1 MKGCVTPFTF
11 SVDRSIFDLKNHN
24 KMDAENCLVCL
35 DILYE
40 PHFALPCQ
48 HLFCKLCFRQIES
61 LEIVC
66 PYCRQSIKK
75 WEYNR
80 DKANQ
85 IQELHPKICQEKL
98 VEEKKQK
105 LLKKPDYGETS
116 FLLPIMLLYNSFT
129 DMMITTVI
137 LVLFWMFSVPLVYL
151 IYFVILIGIHVLVM
165 GVALVFL
172 CWRDLTGTHDN
183 LMT

>member
-1 MKGCVTPFTF
+1 MTLFVCYLATLKHERLRDFLIIHFG
-11 SVDRSIFDLKNHN
+11 VDRSIFDLKNHN

-85 IQELHPKICQEKL
+85 IQELHPQICQEKTWWRK
-98 VEEKKQK
+98 EAKIAQK
-105 LLKKPDYGETS
+105 TRLWRNFVS
-116 FLLPIMLLYNSFT
+116 FANYAFVQFIYRYDDNYCNT
-129 DMMITTVI
+129 CV
-137 LVLFWMFSVPLVYL
+137 VLDV
-151 IYFVILIGIHVLVM
+151 
-165 GVALVFL
+165 
-172 CWRDLTGTHDN
+172 
-183 LMT
+183 